1 MKDAGPR
8 VVIWLILAGNTAG
21 LNPGRYLHRFAHANL
36 LPDRVLKPLST
47 GGQKSLAKP
56 NEQRGETMMIN
67 KLKAAALASA
77 TMLAMAVNTPAYAQE
92 KTSFSVCWS
101 IYVGWMPW
109 GYLEDSGIM
118 DKWAEKYGID
128 VEIVQINDYV
138 ESINQYTAGQY
149 DGCSMTNMDALSIP
163 AGGGVDTTAL
173 IVGDFSNG
181 NDGIVLKEG
190 DSVEALAG
198 QNVNLVELSVSHY
211 LLARALDG
219 VGLSERDLT
228 VVNTSDAD
236 MIAAYATSDVTS
248 VVTWNP
254 LLSEIEA
261 TPGSTEVFDSSN
273 IPGEIIDIMMVNT
286 ETLAA
291 NPDFG
296 KALTGAWYEV
306 MGLMA
311 AGDEDALTAMAVAS
325 GTDLDGYNAQLATT
339 KMFYEPAEAVEFTKS
354 SELPQTMQFVAEFLF
369 DKGILGEGAP
379 SPEFVGVEFPDG
391 SVYGDEG
398 NVKLRFD
405 TSYMQMAAD
414 GAL

>member
-1 MKDAGPR
+1 MIKT
-8 VVIWLILAGNTAG
+8 LKTA
-21 LNPGRYLHRFAHANL
+21 
-36 LPDRVLKPLST
+36 VLVS
-47 GGQKSLAKP
+47 
-56 NEQRGETMMIN
+56 
-67 KLKAAALASA
+67 AAATSLIG
-77 TMLAMAVNTPAYAQE
+77 TTPALAQE
-92 KTSFSVCWS
+92 RTEFSVCWS

-109 GYLEDSGIM
+109 GYLETSGIM
-118 DKWAEKYGID
+118 DKWADRYGID

-138 ESINQYTAGQY
+138 ESINQYTAGEF

-181 NDGIVLKEG
+181 NDGIVLKDG
-190 DSVEALAG
+190 DSVADLEG

-219 VGLSERDLT
+219 AGLSERDLT

-236 MIAAYATSDVTS
+236 MIAAYATDDVTS

-254 LLSEIEA
+254 LLSEIAA

-273 IPGEIIDIMMVNT
+273 IPGEIIDVMMVNT

-296 KALTGAWYEV
+296 KALVGAWYEV
-306 MGLMA
+306 MGMMA
-311 AGDEDALTAMAVAS
+311 AGDTEVLDSLAAAS
-325 GTDLDGYNAQLATT
+325 GTDLAGYQAQLDTT
-339 KMFYEPAEAVEFTKS
+339 TMFYDPADAVAFTS
-354 SELPQTMQFVAEFLF
+354 APELPTTMQFVAEFLF

-379 SPEFVGVEFPDG
+379 SPEFVGVSFPDG
-391 SVYGDEG
+391 SIYGDPN

-405 TSYMQMAAD
+405 TTYMQMAAD

>member
-1 MKDAGPR
+1 MIKKIATTLG
-8 VVIWLILAGNTAG
+8 LAATLA
-21 LNPGRYLHRFAHANL
+21 
-36 LPDRVLKPLST
+36 LP
-47 GGQKSLAKP
+47 
-56 NEQRGETMMIN
+56 
-67 KLKAAALASA
+67 
-77 TMLAMAVNTPAYAQE
+77 LAMTPASAQE
-92 KTSFSVCWS
+92 KTEFSVCWS

-109 GYLEDSGIM
+109 GYLADSGIM
-118 DKWAEKYGID
+118 DKWAEKYGIS

-173 IVGDFSNG
+173 IVGDYSNG
-181 NDGIVLKEG
+181 NDGIILKDTDEL
-190 DSVEALAG
+190 SAIAG

-211 LLARALDG
+211 LLARALDT

-236 MIAAYATSDVTS
+236 MIAAYATDDVTA

-261 TPGSTEVFDSSN
+261 NDNATKVFDSAG

-286 ETLAA
+286 ETLEA

-296 KALTGAWYEV
+296 KALVGAWYEL
-306 MGLMA
+306 MGIMA
-311 AGDEDALTAMAVAS
+311 SDTEDGIAARTAMAEAS
-325 GTDLDGYNAQLATT
+325 GTDLAGYDAQLATT
-339 KMFYEPAEAVEFTKS
+339 KMFYEPSEAVAFTGS
-354 SELPQTMQFVAEFLF
+354 DELPKTMQFVAEFLF

-379 SPEFVGVEFPDG
+379 SPEFVGVAFPDG
-391 SVYGDEG
+391 SVYGDEA

-405 TSYMQMAAD
+405 TTYMQMAAD